1 MIGFLYTEDREDPCH
16 GIGILSVVDLLD
28 CMRAV
33 RHEHER
39 ALGSSSHVSPSLGG
53 ALQSVLRSLD
63 KVGAVSLSQG
73 DWGIVQ
79 SLDSSHGISVLNS

>member
-1 MIGFLYTEDREDPCH
+1 MIGFSHTEDREHHCH
-16 GIGILSVVDLLD
+16 GIGILVSVVDLLD
-28 CMRAV
+28 CMRAA

-73 DWGIVQ
+73 D
-79 SLDSSHGISVLNS
+79 